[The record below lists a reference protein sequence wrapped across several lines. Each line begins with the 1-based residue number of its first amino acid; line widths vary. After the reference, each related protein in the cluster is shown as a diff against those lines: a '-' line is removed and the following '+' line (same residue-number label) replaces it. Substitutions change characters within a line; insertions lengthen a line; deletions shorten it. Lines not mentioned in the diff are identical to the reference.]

1 MGRVDGEDVIEAM
14 EEVKSL
20 NTMNTKA
27 RPWDLMTTSI
37 NLMITIIAIITM
49 ILHHHHQVAVITCTH
64 YSSIQSIINGL
75 KEDDFYSG

>member
-1 MGRVDGEDVIEAM
+1 
-14 EEVKSL
+14 
-20 NTMNTKA
+20 MNTKA
-27 RPWDLMTTSI
+27 RPRDIMTTSI
-37 NLMITIIAIITM
+37 NLMIIIITM